1 MSNINY
7 NFNKLTPFRF
17 FCLTNF
23 PFIEED
29 FDSLTTYELL
39 CKVVGYLNKVIDTTN
54 SIGTQTEE
62 LTNAFNELKSYVD
75 NYFTNLDVQQE
86 INNKLNEMAE
96 SGELGEIITQYLQLA
111 GLLCFNTVNDM
122 KNATNLIN
130 GSFAK
135 TYGLNEYNDGKGE
148 FYKIR
153 NILNTDV
160 IDNINIIALNNFNTL
175 IAEKIPNYYLN
186 ILQNDVNLIKN
197 KKYIFIGDSYLEG
210 YTPNG
215 IIENWG
221 IKLANILELNNN
233 QYIIVA
239 YGGSGFTRTDTKTFS
254 QMINE
259 LESDN
264 TVTDIIVCGGY
275 NDQGA
280 TYENLLN
287 YMTDFKN
294 ISNTKFPNAKISI
307 GHIGWTKNSDTIYPL
322 HVNICNYK
330 KCASKLGLKYLSNV
344 EYTLKNYFSV
354 FSSDGFHPNE
364 NGQNDLSMSIA
375 SAIINNQANIQL
387 PFKNIGFTTNLG
399 KIRRNG
405 NLGATVNNNITN
417 LYMES
422 ILQLDLGQNVINIS
436 SDNRLIEIGDI
447 TDGYVVGSIYGTVS
461 LPIVAVVG
469 YINGY
474 ATLFGKLIINNNKL
488 YMTFYSADKINSGTS
503 FNNINSVYLIQ
514 ILGSN
519 SSVDSSLS

>member
-1 MSNINY
+1 M
-7 NFNKLTPFRF
+7 NKFEYKNLTPFKWF
-17 FCLTNF
+17 VLENF
-23 PFIEED
+23 PFIEAD
-29 FDSLTTYELL
+29 FDALTEWQLFCKLGKEINKIINSTNTLGIQVESLT
-39 CKVVGYLNKVIDTTN
+39 D
-54 SIGTQTEE
+54 
-62 LTNAFNELKSYVD
+62 YVK
-75 NYFTNLDVQQE
+75 NYFDNLDVQEE
-86 INNKLNEMAE
+86 INNKLNKMAE
-96 SGELGEIITQYLQLA
+96 SGELTEIIAQYLQLA

-135 TYGLNEYNDGKGE
+135 TYGLNQYKDGKGE

-160 IDNINIIALNNFNTL
+160 VDNINIIALNNFDNL
-175 IAEKIPNYYLN
+175 VAEKIPNYYLN
-186 ILQNDVNLIKN
+186 ILQNDVNLIKNDVNLIKN

-221 IKLANILELNNN
+221 IKLANILGLNNN
-233 QYIIVA
+233 QYKIVA
-239 YGGSGFTRTDTKTFS
+239 YDGSGFTRTDTKTFS
-254 QMINE
+254 QMLNE

-307 GHIGWTKNSDTIYPL
+307 GHIGWTKNSNTIYPL
-322 HVNICNYK
+322 FANICNYK

-344 EYTLKNYFSV
+344 EYTLKDYFEV

-364 NGQNDLSMSIA
+364 KGQNDLSMSIA
-375 SAIINNQANIQL
+375 SAIISNQANIQL

-399 KIRRNG
+399 EIASNG
-405 NLGATVNNNITN
+405 NLGATVNNNITS

-422 ILQLDLGQNVINIS
+422 ILQFDLGKNRINIKA
-436 SDNRLIEIGDI
+436 DNSFIEIGDI
-447 TDGYVVGSIYGTVS
+447 TDGYVVGSIYSTVS

-469 YINGY
+469 YSGGF

-488 YMTFYSADKINSGTS
+488 YMRFYSADGITSGTS
-503 FNNINSVYLIQ
+503 FNNITGVYLIQ
-514 ILGSN
+514 VQGSN